1 MLEKLCCL
9 IFTWDYGFDL
19 HSAAFNWAFP
29 PLTGVGKFGPALL
42 ILLKAIYLLST
53 V

>member
-9 IFTWDYGFDL
+9 IFTWDYGYL
-19 HSAAFNWAFP
+19 HSAVFNWAFP
-29 PLTGVGKFGPALL
+29 PLTGVGKVGPALS

-53 V
+53 I